1 MTTLEPFSEHF
12 EKTLKPLVFKFNP
25 YTISLYRDEDKIDI
39 PMFNISLEPIGESA
53 PQVCSTQPE
62 AMWPYKSKWN
72 LDNINSNGF

>member
-1 MTTLEPFSEHF
+1 M
-12 EKTLKPLVFKFNP
+12 KT
-25 YTISLYRDEDKIDI
+25 KIDI